1 MINFL
6 NYIFNKVSIKSSI
19 GNNINIHKNAKLK
32 KFSKIKIN
40 GKNNKIFIEEGKYN
54 NLIINIEGDN
64 HFLHIKKTKNIN
76 GLSIIIKNNSNSLII
91 GENFSCF
98 KNLFV
103 SCGKNNTIDIGNNC
117 LFSSN
122 IEIWNCDGHSI
133 LQNDKIINLSQPIFI
148 EENVWIG
155 GNSKIL
161 KGAFIKKGCVIGANS
176 LVTSKV
182 YEENSLIVGSPAKV
196 IKNNISWSFENLE
209 C

>member
-1 MINFL
+1 MFKIML
-6 NYIFNKVSIKSSI
+6 N
-19 GNNINIHKNAKLK
+19 KLK
-32 KFSKIKIN
+32 KLFIIKNKGINNKINISSKCFLEKKSRIKIN

-64 HFLHIKKTKNIN
+64 HLLNIKKTNNIN

-103 SCGKNNTIDIGNNC
+103 NCGKNNTIDIGKNC

-133 LQNDKIINLSQPIFI
+133 LQNDRIINLSKPIFI

-155 GNSKIL
+155 GDSKIL
-161 KGAFIKKGCVIGANS
+161 KGTFIKKGCVIGANS

-182 YEENSLIVGSPAKV
+182 YEENSLIVGNPAKI
-196 IKNNISWSFENLE
+196 IKNNISWNLE
-209 C
+209 TI